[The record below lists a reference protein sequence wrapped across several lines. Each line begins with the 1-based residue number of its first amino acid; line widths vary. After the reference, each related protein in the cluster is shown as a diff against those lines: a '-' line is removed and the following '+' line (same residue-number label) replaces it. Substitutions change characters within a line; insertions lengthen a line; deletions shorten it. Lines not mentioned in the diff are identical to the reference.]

1 MIYIIFWFLV
11 QRLASV
17 AFLESMQ
24 KLAET
29 TDKSNKIKEQ
39 WTRGN
44 FDWDPGWRKAIEN
57 WKEKK
62 SEGIINMNDRKQV
75 QSSRKLWKE
84 KSANAVEKHWI

>member
-1 MIYIIFWFLV
+1 MLPLEGREVVYTVMSQEFNILFFLCPDLMIYIIFWFLV

-39 WTRGN
+39 
-44 FDWDPGWRKAIEN
+44 
-57 WKEKK
+57 
-62 SEGIINMNDRKQV
+62 
-75 QSSRKLWKE
+75 
-84 KSANAVEKHWI
+84 